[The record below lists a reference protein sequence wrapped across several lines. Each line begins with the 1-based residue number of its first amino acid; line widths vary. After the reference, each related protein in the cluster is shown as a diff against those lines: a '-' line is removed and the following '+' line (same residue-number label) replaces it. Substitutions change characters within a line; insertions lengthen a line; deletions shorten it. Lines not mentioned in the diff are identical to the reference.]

1 MIGLLLAMLGT
12 SWAASADVE
21 SVEKAPSHP
30 EWGITMTGRCP
41 NGEAFRLLAYEKPV
55 DGVWKSF
62 YDYQGPVGVGTVIT
76 RTVPQVMARRVC
88 IALAEIASD
97 EL

>member
-1 MIGLLLAMLGT
+1 
-12 SWAASADVE
+12 
-21 SVEKAPSHP
+21 
-30 EWGITMTGRCP
+30 MTGRCP